1 MVASASCREESW
13 EGAEES
19 EQGRRGGTSRARDG
33 EGGVGGQPACWAAN
47 AASVLPLSAA
57 LCVVV
62 IVLLLDVVTPLLLT
76 KLKAWGDERGGGGQA
91 GLRQSAATPPHV
103 ECKAAGR
110 GRAPARLPAGK
121 WWAEQQQRK
130 PAARPLCDTKRRAGN
145 PCRLADGHTR
155 SWTHMHTHTHTHTRR
170 HTHALARRTLSSSDQ
185 NTEEMEYWLICWIW

>member
-76 KLKAWGDERGGGGQA
+76 KLKAWGDERGGGGA
-91 GLRQSAATPPHV
+91 GGGEAQRGNAAARRVQS
-103 ECKAAGR
+103 
-110 GRAPARLPAGK
+110 GRARSGPSAIAG
-121 WWAEQQQRK
+121 W
-130 PAARPLCDTKRRAGN
+130 
-145 PCRLADGHTR
+145 
-155 SWTHMHTHTHTHTRR
+155 
-170 HTHALARRTLSSSDQ
+170 
-185 NTEEMEYWLICWIW
+185 